1 MRYLVTILATREGK
15 DNNLKDFL
23 KDRGLFGKVELAKRH
38 PLAQLGLV
46 NGVPYM
52 SSPKPQRILD
62 EVYAGEEVR
71 AVSCL
76 PAADLERLNHSFF
89 IYGQRFIEV
98 VYTPDEPEPDVRI
111 PYLRDPAYRKRVVVL
126 RPGTPNRD
134 FQRLEETEEP
144 HPEASPLILN
154 PQVMYLDRKA
164 VEALVRVVSLV
175 EAPDAAVLPPYF
187 AGGIEETY
195 YSGEGDFLEELDY
208 SEEEYA
214 PRRET
219 RRAMATACGLVKP
232 HPDEPAML
240 SLWRLADEPLV
251 LDYLREGSSLEV
263 PGVVNEPTL
272 ATLQVFQARGTPA
285 DPLADYRQRFVLRSQ
300 QPLPGP
306 PWIADLGRAIQEDL
320 QALVPGGLQLTTTTQ
335 RNSWVVEPPLRGN
348 RPRGAE
354 SGSWQRLEALRRRI
368 GQEKLQTWFHDQ
380 VLWPSRGGE
389 HDLAEQLFMMNFFRC
404 PSTLPQA
411 QEGWRVAMAADLL
424 RPDCELAGN
433 TVPVGARIKFW
444 QSGNWP
450 RLSKPLDRGAWIL
463 EHLSSDSVVDVY
475 KWRYLMPLESIVCT
489 GRMFRLER
497 PFSALDRGFVLSG

>member
-1 MRYLVTILATREGK
+1 MRYLVSILATREGK
-15 DNNLKDFL
+15 DNFKDFL
-23 KDRGLFGKVELAKRH
+23 RDRGLFGKVELAKRH
-38 PLAQLGLV
+38 PLARLGFV

-52 SSPKPQRILD
+52 SSPRPQRILD
-62 EVYAGEEVR
+62 EIYAGEEVR

-89 IYGQRFIEV
+89 IFGQRFIEV
-98 VYTPDEPEPDVRI
+98 VYTPEEPEPDVRV

-144 HPEASPLILN
+144 PAEAAALILN
-154 PQVMYLDRKA
+154 PQVLYLERKE

-175 EAPDAAVLPPYF
+175 EPPSALVLPPYF
-187 AGGIEETY
+187 AGGVEETY
-195 YSGEGDFLEELDY
+195 YSGEGDFLEEFDY
-208 SEEEYA
+208 SDEEYA

-219 RRAMATACGLVKP
+219 RRAITTACGLGQP
-232 HPDEPAML
+232 HPDEPAAL
-240 SLWRLADEPLV
+240 TLWRLSDEPLV
-251 LDYLREGSSLEV
+251 LDFLREGSSIEI

-272 ATLQVFQARGTPA
+272 ATLKVFQARDGAA
-285 DPLADYRQRFVLRSQ
+285 DPLAEYRQRFILGTP

-306 PWIADLGRAIQEDL
+306 SWLPDLARALRGDL
-320 QALVPGGLQLTTTTQ
+320 EGLVPGSLGLATTPT
-335 RNSWVVEPPLRGN
+335 RNSWSVEPPLRGSG
-348 RPRGAE
+348 PKGAE

-368 GQEKLQTWFHDQ
+368 SPEKLQTWFHDQ
-380 VLWPSRGGE
+380 VLWASRGGE
-389 HDLAEQLFMMNFFRC
+389 HDLAERLFMMNFFRC
-404 PSTLPQA
+404 PSASPEA

-433 TVPVGARIKFW
+433 RMSVGGRVKFW
-444 QSGNWP
+444 QSGLWP

-463 EHLSSDSVVDVY
+463 EHLSSDTVADVY